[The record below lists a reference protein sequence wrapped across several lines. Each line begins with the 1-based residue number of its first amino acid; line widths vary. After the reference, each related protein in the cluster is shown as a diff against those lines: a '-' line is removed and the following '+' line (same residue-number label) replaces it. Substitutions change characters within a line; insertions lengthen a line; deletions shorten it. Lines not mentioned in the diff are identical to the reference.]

1 MAFGSWLKGIFGK
14 AKDFITKFA
23 PVVKS
28 VLGVVAPVL
37 GQLGGVLGGTAGS
50 VLSKIGTGVATAN
63 RFGTKFLNPDGA
75 FTDQVLSFGR
85 SPRGS
90 SIMLDNTSSGLSSIP
105 GAHGGGIRRITPR
118 LK

>member
-50 VLSKIGTGVATAN
+50 VLSKIGSGMATAD
-63 RFGTKFLNPDGA
+63 RFGTKFLSPNGA
-75 FTDQVLSFGR
+75 FTDRVISFGEP
-85 SPRGS
+85 S
-90 SIMLDNTSSGLSSIP
+90 TIP

>member
-1 MAFGSWLKGIFGK
+1 MLLTGNIFLVTTQMAFGSWLKGIFGK

-50 VLSKIGTGVATAN
+50 VLSKIGSGMATAD
-63 RFGTKFLNPDGA
+63 RFADR
-75 FTDQVLSFGR
+75 VLSFGR
-85 SPRGS
+85 NNGSRSLLHGQSP
-90 SIMLDNTSSGLSSIP
+90 IV
-105 GAHGGGIRRITPR
+105 GADGGGIRRITPPFR
-118 LK
+118 S